1 MDASRMVFIAISA
14 HFLGLFTGGFLV
26 KDMPAAKKMMKRS
39 SLVCL
44 CGSLI
49 FFADLPVLLLLVLGL
64 IAYAAGL
71 FVASWGYYMR
81 SGTKSGE
88 RIKTAADVLIYS
100 NILMI
105 IINAVSVL
113 LSAHIGLCL
122 SIAALIGVQ
131 YFTTKLKTD
140 RQPAEPF
147 SARAD
152 AIGMLKPLGFLC
164 LFVVVITIN
173 SGLMYEVINPA
184 FANHEALVSF
194 YWALPYIIALLIMR
208 NLPKKINRTY
218 ALFVGIAMIGLSFV
232 FFMVL
237 DRSESSYL
245 VIDTLMLG
253 ACGIFDL
260 FWWSILGEMPRFK
273 RESCED
279 IWHRTFCQRN
289 RRIDRRSDRKRHL
302 QRGSGII
309 IIPRLLL

>member
-1 MDASRMVFIAISA
+1 
-14 HFLGLFTGGFLV
+14 
-26 KDMPAAKKMMKRS
+26 
-39 SLVCL
+39 
-44 CGSLI
+44 
-49 FFADLPVLLLLVLGL
+49 
-64 IAYAAGL
+64 
-71 FVASWGYYMR
+71 MR

-260 FWWSILGEMPRFK
+260 FWWSILGEMLDLSANPAKIF
-273 RESCED
+273 
-279 IWHRTFCQRN
+279 
-289 RRIDRRSDRKRHL
+289 
-302 QRGSGII
+302 GIGLSANVFGVLI
-309 IIPRLLL
+309 GGLIGNAIYSVDPHNYNPRLLL